1 MKGIDVSRWNG
12 WPFDAATADGYKDA
26 DFVVVKATQG
36 VSYSY
41 LTYFAKAMAKANAD
55 KKLLGAYHYAAGGNP
70 EAEADYFISV
80 VKPYIGTAVLALDWE
95 AGGNRAWGSKTWARK
110 FVDRV
115 HKKTGVWCLIYT
127 GVEGVKHCASC
138 ATDCLLWFAGYP
150 DNRRSWVIPAWPSRY
165 KIAPWKHWSI
175 WQYTSGGATLDR
187 NISGLTTKQWKELA
201 GAKTKPTPKPA
212 PKPAE
217 TPKPAKKTKQPYSGT
232 LPTLPARGYY
242 KFGDGW
248 KTLTTKKTQ
257 FKRVQK
263 LVNWLVDEKL
273 VVDGLYGA
281 YTELGVKA
289 AQKMLGVESDG
300 KFGKNTLA
308 ASKLYKK

>member
-1 MKGIDVSRWNG
+1 MKGIDISHWNG

-41 LTYFAKAMAKANAD
+41 ITYFAKAMAKANSD
-55 KKLLGAYHYAAGGNP
+55 KKLLGAYHYASGGNP

-115 HKKTGVWCLIYT
+115 HKKTGVWCMIYT
-127 GVEGVKHCASC
+127 GVEGVKHCANC
-138 ATDCLLWFAGYP
+138 ATDCRLWFAGYP
-150 DNRRSWVIPAWPSRY
+150 DNRKSWDVPAWPARY
-165 KIAPWKHWSI
+165 KIAPWSHWSI
-175 WQYTSGGATLDR
+175 WQYTSGNGTLDR
-187 NISGLTTKQWKELA
+187 NISGIAAGPWKKLA
-201 GAKTKPTPKPA
+201 SPQ
-212 PKPAE
+212 PAE
-217 TPKPAKKTKQPYSGT
+217 TPKPKPTGPTKKSYSGT
-232 LPTLPARGYY
+232 FPSLPERGYY

-248 KTLTTKKTQ
+248 KTLSNHKTQ
-257 FKRVQK
+257 IKRVQK
-263 LVNWLVDEKL
+263 LVNWIADDKL
-273 VVDGLYGA
+273 TVDGLYGA

-289 AQKMLGVESDG
+289 AQKMLGVEADG

-308 ASKLYKK
+308 AARLYKK